1 MSSGAPPR
9 GPAAPRVETAGIVV
23 IGDEILSGKVQ
34 DTNCNYLIGE
44 LRALGVALRRVAYIP
59 DVLDEIATTVR
70 AFAGTYD
77 HVFTSGGV
85 GPTHDDM
92 TMEGIARAFGT
103 TVIRHPR
110 LEQMLRDFYG
120 ARLEERNLRMA
131 EVPDGAALVESDSI
145 IWPVVTFG
153 NVYIL
158 PGVPE
163 IFRRKFGAIRE
174 RFRAAPWHLAA
185 VYTGED
191 EGRIAGH
198 LDAVVA
204 RFPEVAIGSY
214 PRIVAEGWR
223 VKVTLES
230 KDAAEVARAAAELVE
245 RLGPECVL
253 SVER

>member
-1 MSSGAPPR
+1 MSSGVTAQ
-9 GPAAPRVETAGIVV
+9 TAGIVV
-23 IGDEILSGKVQ
+23 IGDEILSGKVAEA
-34 DTNCNYLIGE
+34 NCSYLIGE
-44 LRALGVALRRVAYIP
+44 LRHLGVALRRVAIIP
-59 DVLDEIATTVR
+59 DVLDEIAETVR
-70 AFAGTYD
+70 LFARAYD

-85 GPTHDDM
+85 GPTHDDL
-92 TMEGIARAFGT
+92 TMEGVARAFGT
-103 TVIRHPR
+103 RVVRHAR

-131 EVPDGAALVESDSI
+131 DIPDGAALVESDSI
-145 IWPVVTFG
+145 TWPIVTFE

-174 RFRAAPWHLAA
+174 RFRAAPFHLTS

-191 EGRIAGH
+191 EGRIAPL

-204 RFPEVAIGSY
+204 SHPKVAVGSY
-214 PRIVAEGWR
+214 PRLVADGWR

-230 KDAAEVARAAAELVE
+230 KDAAEVERAAADLVD
-245 RLGPECVL
+245 RLGPDRVL
-253 SVER
+253 SVERATGPSAG